1 MSFQQPN
8 NDQLSDLQT
17 SDNLTKIVKNKWI
30 YKLEGDLLKFQSN
43 LVSRLIKFK
52 SESMSNHLA
61 VVYMKD
67 CATIFNFY
75 HGFPNRNIGNIQVIY
90 YIHI

>member
-17 SDNLTKIVKNKWI
+17 SDNLTKKWI

-75 HGFPNRNIGNIQVIY
+75 HGFPNRNIGNIQVTY

>member
-30 YKLEGDLLKFQSN
+30 YMLEGDL
-43 LVSRLIKFK
+43 
-52 SESMSNHLA
+52 
-61 VVYMKD
+61 
-67 CATIFNFY
+67 
-75 HGFPNRNIGNIQVIY
+75 
-90 YIHI
+90 